1 MKMRVLHD
9 LQYGENEFL
18 LLLFLFFFLPSTY
31 GNIQLFFFFL
41 FFFFLA
47 RPILQEVGGAVR
59 KYQEY
64 FVPNNFVA
72 SR

>member
-18 LLLFLFFFLPSTY
+18 LLLFLFFFLPSTC
-31 GNIQLFFFFL
+31 GNIQLFFFS
-41 FFFFLA
+41 FFFFGKTDFA
-47 RPILQEVGGAVR
+47 RSGGAVR
-59 KYQEY
+59 KYQAY

>member
-1 MKMRVLHD
+1 MRVLHD

-18 LLLFLFFFLPSTY
+18 LLLFLFFFLPSTC
-31 GNIQLFFFFL
+31 GNIQLFFFFGKTD
-41 FFFFLA
+41 FA
-47 RPILQEVGGAVR
+47 RRGGGAVR
-59 KYQEY
+59 KYQAY